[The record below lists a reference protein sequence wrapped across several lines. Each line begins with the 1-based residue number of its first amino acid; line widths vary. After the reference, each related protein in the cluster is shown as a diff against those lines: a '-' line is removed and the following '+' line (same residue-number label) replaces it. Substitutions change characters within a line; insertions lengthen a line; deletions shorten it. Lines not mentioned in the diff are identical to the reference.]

1 MTAEL
6 AAAYPKENFIKSIR
20 NAGDKKHYHLNI
32 LPIIDSNLY
41 TKEFEIIPAI
51 WRQFISTITSA
62 AYIKKIFH
70 LGNVSEFPYDINV
83 GFYTF
88 SHGGWISP
96 HIDNP
101 GKIFTQIFYF
111 NSFWDVYWGGKLNI
125 LTSENPEDVII
136 SVPPLS
142 CFTATVFRSK
152 KAWHMVEPVI
162 PKDVTRLSL
171 QLEILEKKT

>member
-83 GFYTF
+83 
-88 SHGGWISP
+88 
-96 HIDNP
+96 DNP